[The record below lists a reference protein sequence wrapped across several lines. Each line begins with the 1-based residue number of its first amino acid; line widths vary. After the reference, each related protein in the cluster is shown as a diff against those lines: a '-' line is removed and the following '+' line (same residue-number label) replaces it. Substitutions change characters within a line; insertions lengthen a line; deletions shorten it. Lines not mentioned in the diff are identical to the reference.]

1 MQLYTLTSR
10 FFPRDSINEFTSV
23 IWTERYS
30 SAGDV
35 QLVVPATSE
44 MADILAPGTM
54 LGLRGTKEIMMLE
67 TQSVENELMT
77 VTGLSMV
84 SFLNERTSL
93 FPDPEYDG
101 TSGSAFGEYTAT
113 TTAGQHIS
121 NAVYQMLI
129 NPTST
134 LGLDWG
140 RDKIPGLVL
149 GAVDD
154 NGTPKRISF
163 ALGPLY
169 DAVQSLASEEGLGFK
184 LYLESAKYSTNTY
197 VLKFATY
204 RGRNRT
210 SEQAVHKIIRLSPQL
225 DSLTDVKE
233 LSSISEY
240 KNVIY
245 VSYKNT
251 ITTHYIQ
258 PDLPIPT
265 GFDRRALFVEGPDI
279 FLTDDHIAEF
289 RAQVARNTLA
299 NHIYIQAVDGQV
311 SSKIDYKF
319 GTDYYLGDVV
329 ELEGFSG
336 LFSKARITEYIRS
349 QDRFGEQEYPTLAVI
364 DPLQTGYMPD
374 LEPDPDDTND
384 FDGDPDY
391 DLDLDLDDWDDNYD
405 PEHDPNKRKKQRK
418 KTDPKDPNPDPI
430 PVFDDD
436 PTGGDGDGGGTGAGD
451 RPYILTG
458 YYPDQNNGEALA
470 YIFYGGLEDS
480 QLAEAWIYTSED
492 PDPDANPTWLEVIP
506 LGWTL
511 DNSKMLVRSEDQKD
525 STPDFPWFK
534 GYSFWLL
541 DPIDGSTT
549 KLTSTLPSDERVDGL
564 LGTTHGWNAPGHLWC
579 GSDEN
584 WHWYLASTMTAF
596 PLGLDSYGQEYF
608 GFEYIYADGTYTTD
622 GAALG
627 HGDLQ
632 DSGPGPIE
640 LYAAWGGTG
649 EGQAT
654 STEMTRIISKD
665 DLPPHMRWSRFQ
677 AIEPSPDGEKL
688 CVSKQQSRP
697 ADNWFIQSI
706 SGMVGGTFTITVGVF
721 GNLISGYFTT
731 SPIPYNATAD
741 YIYGQLALIPYLQ
754 DPRGRGYPYTPYY
767 MSSPLQNGGQFRF
780 TFDVV
785 PPQGVYIVTHSE
797 NLIPGPL
804 GGAYSI
810 TPGSFQEYG
819 DPVWYMADYTGA
831 NLTEIDIGELP
842 NYFGGWS
849 PDSTKLH
856 AVVPSSDGDDNLR
869 WMNYD
874 VSTGDISYPL
884 DYSALPPDSYGTKE
898 TILGPPKFSPDS
910 QKIAFFMQGDYRSP
924 KKLIVANA
932 DGTNAL
938 EIYANTADPG
948 QDDLVLGYD
957 MSWSFDSTKL
967 VVVDSRDEAPVWM
980 FNLIPNTMT
989 KIWPGSG
996 WDNSDDQKWIYD
1008 PQNFDG

>member
-35 QLVVPATSE
+35 QLVVPATAE
-44 MADILAPGTM
+44 MAEILAPGTM

-67 TQSVENELMT
+67 TQSVEKELMT

-84 SFLNERTSL
+84 SFFNERSSL
-93 FPDPEYDG
+93 FPNPEYDG

-121 NAVYQMLI
+121 DAVYQMLI

-134 LGLDWG
+134 LGLDWAQ
-140 RDKIPGLVL
+140 DKIPGLAL
-149 GAVDD
+149 GAIDA

-163 ALGPLY
+163 ALGPIY

-184 LYLESAKYSTNTY
+184 LYLESAKYSTDVY

-210 SEQAVHKIIRLSPQL
+210 SEQAVHGIVRLSPQL

-251 ITTHYIQ
+251 ISTHYIQ

-265 GFDRRALFVEGPDI
+265 GFNRRALFVDAPDI

-336 LFSKARITEYIRS
+336 FFSKARITEYIRS
-349 QDRFGEQEYPTLAVI
+349 QDQFGEQEYPTLAVI

-374 LEPDPDDTND
+374 LEPNPGDND

-391 DLDLDLDDWDDNYD
+391 DLDLDLDDWDEDDPASDYD
-405 PEHDPNKRKKQRK
+405 PEHDPNKRKKKRP
-418 KTDPKDPNPDPI
+418 KTDPKDPNPDPV
-430 PVFDDD
+430 PVFPDD
-436 PTGGDGDGGGTGAGD
+436 PTGGGGDGGGGAGD
-451 RPYILTG
+451 RPYILLG
-458 YYPDQNNGEALA
+458 YYPDQNNGEAIGYLH
-470 YIFYGGLEDS
+470 YGGTEPPDI
-480 QLAEAWIYTSED
+480 AEGWIYTTED
-492 PDPDANPTWLEVIP
+492 PDPDANPSWLEVIP

-511 DNSKMLVRSEDQKD
+511 DNTKMLVRSEDNKVN
-525 STPDFPWFK
+525 TPGFPWTK
-534 GYSFWLL
+534 GYSYWLL
-541 DPIDGSTT
+541 DPTDGSTT
-549 KLTSTLPSDERVDGL
+549 KLTSTLGNFEQVDGL
-564 LGTTHGWNAPGHLWC
+564 LGDTHGWHDHGTVWC

-584 WHWYLASTMTAF
+584 WHWYLSSDNHAPS
-596 PLGLDSYGQEYF
+596 ERV
-608 GFEYIYADGTYTTD
+608 YADGTYSTD
-622 GAALG
+622 STLTG
-627 HGDLQ
+627 HGDLA
-632 DSGPGPIE
+632 SSNVGGPIE

-654 STEMTRIISKD
+654 SAEMSRIISKD
-665 DLPPHMRWSRFQ
+665 DLPPHMRWSRFS
-677 AIEPSPDGEKL
+677 AVVPSPDGTKL
-688 CVSKQQSRP
+688 CVSKKQSRP
-697 ADNWFIQSI
+697 ADRWFMQSLV
-706 SGMVGGTFTITVGVF
+706 GMLSGTFTMTVGVF
-721 GNLISGYFTT
+721 GNLISGSFTT
-731 SPIPYNATAD
+731 LPMPYNATAEF
-741 YIYGQLALIPYLQ
+741 IYGQLALIPYLQ
-754 DPRGRGYPYTPYY
+754 DPRGRGYPYTPYS
-767 MSSPLQNGGQFRF
+767 MSAPLESGGQFQF

-797 NLIPGPL
+797 NLVSSVPDSAYTIYPGP
-804 GGAYSI
+804 
-810 TPGSFQEYG
+810 FEEYG
-819 DPVWYMADYTGA
+819 DPVWYLADYNGP
-831 NLTEIDIGELP
+831 NLTEIDLGAIP
-842 NYFGGWS
+842 SYFGGWS

-856 AVVPSSDGDDNLR
+856 AVVASPDGDANLR

-874 VSTGDISYPL
+874 VATDTRSYPL
-884 DYSALPPDSYGTKE
+884 DYSGLPPDSYGTKE

-910 QKIAFFMQGDYRSP
+910 QKIAYFMQGDYRSP
-924 KKLIVANA
+924 KRLIVANA
-932 DGTNAL
+932 DGSNAL
-938 EIYANTADPG
+938 AIYEDIASPG
-948 QDDLVLGYD
+948 QTDLVLGYD
-957 MSWSFDSTKL
+957 MSWSFDSKRL
-967 VVVDSRDEAPVWM
+967 AVIDARSEAPVWI
-980 FNLIPNTMT
+980 FNLVPNTMT
-989 KIWPGSG
+989 QIWPGTG
-996 WDNSDDQKWIYD
+996 WDNSNDQYWIYD